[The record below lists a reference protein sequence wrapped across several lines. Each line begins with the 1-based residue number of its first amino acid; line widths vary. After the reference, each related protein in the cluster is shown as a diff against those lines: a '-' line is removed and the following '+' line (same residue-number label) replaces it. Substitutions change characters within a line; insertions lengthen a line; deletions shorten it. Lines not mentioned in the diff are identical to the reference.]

1 MIIRDSQGNFI
12 ASLSKKLY
20 APLGAI
26 EAKAKAFEEGI
37 VFAGDIGIKN
47 FVVED
52 DCLAI
57 V

>member
-20 APLGAI
+20 TPLGAI

-37 VFAGDIGIKN
+37 VFAGDIGIQN

>member
-20 APLGAI
+20 APFGAI

-37 VFAGDIGIKN
+37 VFIGDIGIRN

>member
-20 APLGAI
+20 TPLGAI

-37 VFAGDIGIKN
+37 VFAGDIGIQN
-47 FVVED
+47 FVVKD